1 VQQAEL
7 LEKRKE
13 VVEKKIAAELA
24 KAKQYLAQ
32 GNKAAAM
39 TAMKKKALL
48 AKQIEGLD
56 NNIMRLTEQ
65 QNALEAAQMQV
76 TTVAAMSHAAKAQK
90 ATMGE
95 FNVDKVDKI
104 FEEIQEAADQSEEI
118 QQALATPLGG
128 AAAIDE
134 DELAAEL
141 AEMEA
146 QQLDEEL
153 LQPAP
158 IPTTLPIAVEQL
170 NLPSVPTGVPA
181 RANKKKTAEDELAEL
196 EAEMAG

>member
-1 VQQAEL
+1 M

-13 VVEKKIAAELA
+13 VVDKKIAAELA

-48 AKQIEGLD
+48 VKQIEGLD
-56 NNIMRLTEQ
+56 NNIMRILEQ
-65 QNALEAAQMQV
+65 QNALEAAQMHT

-90 ATMGE
+90 ATMNE
-95 FNVDKVDKI
+95 FNVGKVDKI
-104 FEEIQEAADQSEEI
+104 LEEIQDTAEQAEEI

-128 AAAIDE
+128 AGTIDE

-141 AEMEA
+141 AELEA

-158 IPTTLPIAVEQL
+158 IPTTLPAAAEQL

-181 RANKKKTAEDELAEL
+181 PAANKKKTAEDELAEL
-196 EAEMAG
+196 EAEMAA